1 MLRRTGKDRTRPGR
15 YPGPTPCSR
24 GDGSRN
30 RSTGRRPT
38 CATRE
43 GHSENPPSRPTLTSD
58 VGTDL
63 LFCLTSPLASSCCP
77 CPHSQV
83 RLAVRGDCF
92 GPAALAMTGAGSRL
106 AMTKTG
112 PPHPEP
118 RAELGFRATPCPL
131 PLRGGEGNKVDL
143 PDEAFDWN
151 QALCYRIYSEE
162 ETF

>member
-1 MLRRTGKDRTRPGR
+1 
-15 YPGPTPCSR
+15 
-24 GDGSRN
+24 
-30 RSTGRRPT
+30 
-38 CATRE
+38 
-43 GHSENPPSRPTLTSD
+43 
-58 VGTDL
+58 
-63 LFCLTSPLASSCCP
+63 
-77 CPHSQV
+77 
-83 RLAVRGDCF
+83 
-92 GPAALAMTGAGSRL
+92 MTGAGSRLAMTNPSPYLGERLEQPCRLGIDGEPHLLHEKPFLLIGREIATARCARL